1 MDWFVLSGVLLV
13 LIIPVLD
20 IKDALVV
27 HARRGER
34 QAYRPLETP
43 LSLRPAL
50 EDVAEGLRSV
60 YPFPIFYVAD
70 LDAIG
75 GHTGDCSAA
84 RRLTRLTPA
93 PGVWLDAG
101 FPGSE
106 SLAHAHALPGV
117 APVVGSESLTDAAF
131 LAHFS
136 AYPRAILS
144 LDFRGEEF
152 CGPEDVL
159 ARSDLWPSRVIV
171 MTLARVGSQ
180 TGPDFAR
187 LAEIKARA
195 GARQVVAA
203 GGVRDAADLRQL
215 ADMGIFAA
223 LVATSIHN
231 GTLTPEAIA
240 GMMDE
245 TDTVAQHR

>member
-75 GHTGDCSAA
+75 SQTGDCSAA
-84 RRLTRLTPA
+84 LRLTRLTPA

-101 FPGSE
+101 FSGSE
-106 SLAHAHALPGV
+106 SLARTHALPGV

-131 LAHFS
+131 LTHFS
-136 AYPRAILS
+136 AYPGAILS
-144 LDFRGEEF
+144 LDFRGEAF

-171 MTLARVGSQ
+171 MTLARVGSE

-203 GGVRDAADLRQL
+203 GGVRDATDLRKL
-215 ADMGIFAA
+215 AEMGISAA

-231 GTLTPEAIA
+231 GTLTREVIA
-240 GMMDE
+240 GMME
-245 TDTVAQHR
+245 GSDTVAQHR

>member
-75 GHTGDCSAA
+75 GQTGDCSAA
-84 RRLTRLTPA
+84 LRLTRLTPT

-101 FPGSE
+101 FASSE
-106 SLAHAHALPGV
+106 SLARTHALPGV

-131 LAHFS
+131 LTHLS
-136 AYPRAILS
+136 AYPGAILS
-144 LDFRGEEF
+144 LDFRGEAF

-159 ARSDLWPSRVIV
+159 ARSDLWPSRIIV
-171 MTLARVGSQ
+171 MTLARVGSE

-195 GARQVVAA
+195 GTRQVVAA
-203 GGVRDAADLRQL
+203 GGVRDAADLRKL
-215 ADMGIFAA
+215 AEMGISAA

-231 GTLTPEAIA
+231 GTLTREAIA
-240 GMMDE
+240 GMME
-245 TDTVAQHR
+245 GTDTVA